1 MSASAHDAGSSESS
15 SGYED
20 GLGRRVL
27 AIDRESGEMRE
38 RLRLR
43 PELTAF
49 VRALEDRLPIVAALE
64 EERIAR
70 PRALESEPDGRLTVV
85 SDYVTGRR
93 LSDILDDAAEH
104 GIVAGLDAG
113 LGLLLEI
120 LPALSRLHDA
130 GLTHGALAPG
140 RVVITPDGQVVL
152 VDAIYAEALEHL
164 RFTRRRLWAE
174 LRLAFPSTAGS
185 PRFDKAADL
194 TQAALTAAALI
205 VGRPLGE
212 SEYPDGLA
220 SLRYE
225 IVEIASIR
233 GSKTFAEGIE
243 KFFAG
248 ALPLAARKT
257 ALNSADEAAIDIRK
271 ALRKEVGITTCR
283 NAMIEF
289 FQQVDAAER
298 ERAAAAV
305 VEQARREAE
314 RIDAERAD
322 AERREYDRL
331 EAERRAREDAERQV
345 REGAER
351 RAREEAER
359 KAREVAERQ
368 AREDAERRAREEAE
382 RRAREEA
389 ERRARE
395 AAEQRAREE
404 AERRAREEAERR
416 AREEAER
423 KAREAAERKAREE
436 AERRAREEA
445 ERKAREEAERKAR
458 EAAERKAREEAE
470 RKAREEAERRAREE
484 AERRAREEAE
494 RKAREIA
501 ERKAREEAERKA
513 REEAERK
520 EAERK
525 AREIAE
531 RKARE
536 EKARQDAERKAREE
550 AERKAREIAER
561 KAREEAERI
570 ERARLDAERKER
582 EEADRKSRDEAERI
596 ERARLDAER
605 RERERIEAE
614 RRERERAEQ
623 ETSERIERARQEA
636 ERAERERIERERAER
651 DRRDRERLEAER
663 REAERK
669 RLADERREHE
679 RAVLEARERERAE
692 KEARERE
699 ERERAEHAI
708 ATSSTGWLV
717 QPDKAAAFQ
726 PVAGED
732 HPAAPPPPAAG
743 TYPIY
748 TPSAETE
755 SWTPELVPPP
765 KIEIAPV
772 AAAPPQA
779 PKIRIQNA
787 PSGTGIRLRDDPEPL
802 SPLPSRAE
810 VRLEPQQ
817 LSAAGAYE
825 PFSAPRD
832 EPGLPWKLIAAG
844 LVLVAGTFGI
854 VKGSLPSQGTNPTPA
869 TQTEAPKALPPPPAP
884 AAGSPT
890 RVSVTTDPDGIR
902 VLVDGKLAGTSPLTI
917 DKISPGKHVLTLQ
930 GPGGTLRRTIRVE
943 PGQTLVVDIPVFSG
957 FAEIGA
963 PFVVEVAENGKVLGT
978 SEGQIILG
986 PGRHTLHLQNRDLN
1000 YTATQAVDIEPGETA
1015 RVTLDPRGSANIN
1028 AAPWA
1033 EVFIDGQ
1040 KAGDTPLANV
1050 PIRLGVREIV
1060 FKNPQFPERKIVTTI
1075 KSGTPATI
1083 SVDFNKDK

>member
-470 RKAREEAERRAREE
+470 RKAREEAER
-484 AERRAREEAE
+484 
-494 RKAREIA
+494 
-501 ERKAREEAERKA
+501 
-513 REEAERK
+513 
-520 EAERK
+520 
-525 AREIAE
+525 
-531 RKARE
+531 
-536 EKARQDAERKAREE
+536 
-550 AERKAREIAER
+550 KAREIAER

-605 RERERIEAE
+605 RERERLEAE